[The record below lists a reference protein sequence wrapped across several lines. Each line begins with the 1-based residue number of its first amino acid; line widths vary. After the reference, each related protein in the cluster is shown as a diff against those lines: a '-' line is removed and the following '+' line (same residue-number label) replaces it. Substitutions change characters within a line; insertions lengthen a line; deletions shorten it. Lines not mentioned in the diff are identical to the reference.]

1 MVEDGGRSRRSKEAV
16 RAAEVKVAEGQEDQ
30 VPLVVVKMLEG
41 RSVEQKRR
49 LVREITD
56 VVVKFTGAP
65 QDQVDVIIEDYPRE
79 NWAKAGTLYSD
90 K

>member
-1 MVEDGGRSRRSKEAV
+1 MGVQSCRAQRLAGSDVGDGLRREEENA
-16 RAAEVKVAEGQEDQ
+16 
-30 VPLVVVKMLEG
+30 VPLVIVKMLEG

-65 QDQVDVIIEDYPRE
+65 EEQVDVLVEDYPRE
-79 NWAKAGTLYSD
+79 NWAKAGVLLRD

>member
-1 MVEDGGRSRRSKEAV
+1 
-16 RAAEVKVAEGQEDQ
+16 

-65 QDQVDVIIEDYPRE
+65 EDQVDVIIEDYPRE
-79 NWAKAGTLYSD
+79 NWAKAGALYSD